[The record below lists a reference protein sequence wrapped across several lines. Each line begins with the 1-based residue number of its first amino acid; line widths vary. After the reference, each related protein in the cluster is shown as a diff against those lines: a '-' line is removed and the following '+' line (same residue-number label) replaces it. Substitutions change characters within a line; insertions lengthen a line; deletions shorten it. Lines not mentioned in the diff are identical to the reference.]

1 MWSYTQAEN
10 HLKMNPQ
17 KDGRNKHL
25 YTKRRPVF
33 FGFWRSLIFWLDFFV
48 GSHVIFHRPNLIR
61 LMVGGYRRHLRNLL
75 NRLIARWFQMF
86 LLFTPQNWG
95 KMNPILTGAYFS
107 EGVGLKTKPPP
118 RMARIFHLWHLEC
131 VGTTVITRNDW
142 QLLKVSFRGYPA
154 LNLEDFWNLHPRK
167 NQS

>member
-10 HLKMNPQ
+10 NLKIIDPKGWEKQ
-17 KDGRNKHL
+17 TSLFK
-25 YTKRRPVF
+25 TKTSF
-33 FGFWRSLIFWLDFFV
+33 FCVFWRPLIFWLDLFV
-48 GSHVIFHRPNLIR
+48 GLHVIFHRPNLIP

-75 NRLIARWFQMF
+75 NRLIARWFQMVF
-86 LLFTPQNWG
+86 IFTPQNWG
-95 KMNPILTGAYFS
+95 KIPNFDLRMFFRR
-107 EGVGLKTKPPP
+107 VGLKTKPPT

-131 VGTTVITRNDW
+131 VGTTVITGNDW